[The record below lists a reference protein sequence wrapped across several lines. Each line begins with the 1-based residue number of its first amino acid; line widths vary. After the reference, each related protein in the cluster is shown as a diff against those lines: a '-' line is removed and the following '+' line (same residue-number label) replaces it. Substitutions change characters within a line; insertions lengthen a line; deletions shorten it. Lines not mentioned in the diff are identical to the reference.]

1 MELSVTPAGDL
12 RLCKARGVS
21 INEVK
26 IGNEP
31 GMQVGQ
37 WGEADSVADG
47 VRSNVTLNSVS
58 ACVEQK
64 SRCSV
69 PEWMATDY
77 YRATSTV
84 YKTR

>member
-12 RLCKARGVS
+12 SLCKARGVS

-47 VRSNVTLNSVS
+47 VRSNEGLGG
-58 ACVEQK
+58 
-64 SRCSV
+64 
-69 PEWMATDY
+69 
-77 YRATSTV
+77 
-84 YKTR
+84 

>member
-1 MELSVTPAGDL
+1 MIVGGVAQRMELSVTPAGDL

-37 WGEADSVADG
+37 WGAAASATSG
-47 VRSNVTLNSVS
+47 ARSNATLDS
-58 ACVEQK
+58 E
-64 SRCSV
+64 RH
-69 PEWMATDY
+69 T
-77 YRATSTV
+77 
-84 YKTR
+84 